1 MKWKSYWKETYSKVS
16 EYSYVNMYLIHKSGE
31 QETDGKKI
39 IKEILEIPFF
49 EDRLEFS
56 DQKDHWVLDL
66 W

>member
-1 MKWKSYWKETYSKVS
+1 
-16 EYSYVNMYLIHKSGE
+16 MYLIHKSGE

-56 DQKDHWVLDL
+56 DQKGYWVLDL